1 MSTTEGLFHEAKTGS
16 VLGGVFPRA
25 EEPGADPA
33 FPVLRQH
40 HLDKIRAISTSR
52 DVEAGEILS
61 RAGDASRDFFYLES
75 AEVDLIRAAMPGLPE
90 AVVLSNHPGAFL
102 GELDMVT
109 GQVVYLTTR
118 VSKPGQV
125 RQIAMADFRR
135 LMAEDAEL
143 SEVVLAAFIARRSL
157 LQRSEGAWSIQI
169 LGSRFSPEASRLRNW
184 AARQHLAHRWV
195 EVESPAGE
203 TLLRE
208 LKAGGMALPVAITPT
223 HTIENASPSS
233 LAGVVGLTYR
243 SEPGSLVDL
252 VVVGGGPAGLAAA
265 VYGSSE
271 GLSTVLFD
279 LISPGGQAATSS
291 RIENYLGF
299 PTGVPGEE
307 LARLAVIQ
315 AQKFGA
321 RIESVCG
328 VQLLCTLE
336 GQLRVVLDSGSE
348 VGAKAIVVATGAQY
362 RKLPIE
368 RWSEFEGAGIY
379 YGATELEVSD
389 CEGPE
394 VVVIGGANSAG
405 QASIFLA
412 SRGKQVTLVVRDGDL
427 GSGMSRYL
435 VDRVLADSRIRVRAS
450 TEVVELHGRDRLGA
464 VTIKGAAK
472 ESRERLG
479 CDGLFCFIGAVP
491 ASGWLA
497 GIALDENGFVVTD
510 KDIPEADM
518 TAFSVLGRRP
528 YPFETSVP
536 GVFAAGDIRHGSMKR
551 VAAAAGEGASAIRSV
566 HMSIGTTQP

>member
-243 SEPGSLVDL
+243 PEPGSLVDL

-279 LISPGGQAATSS
+279 LTSPGGRPRRALGSKITWASRRAFRARSWQGSPLFRLRNSELESRACAACSCFVRLKDNCGLFSIVARKSGRRRSSS
-291 RIENYLGF
+291 RPVRNIGSSPLNVGRSSKVLGSTTARPNSRF
-299 PTGVPGEE
+299 PT
-307 LARLAVIQ
+307 AR
-315 AQKFGA
+315 
-321 RIESVCG
+321 
-328 VQLLCTLE
+328 
-336 GQLRVVLDSGSE
+336 GQ
-348 VGAKAIVVATGAQY
+348 
-362 RKLPIE
+362 
-368 RWSEFEGAGIY
+368 
-379 YGATELEVSD
+379 
-389 CEGPE
+389 
-394 VVVIGGANSAG
+394 
-405 QASIFLA
+405 
-412 SRGKQVTLVVRDGDL
+412 
-427 GSGMSRYL
+427 
-435 VDRVLADSRIRVRAS
+435 
-450 TEVVELHGRDRLGA
+450 
-464 VTIKGAAK
+464 
-472 ESRERLG
+472 
-479 CDGLFCFIGAVP
+479 
-491 ASGWLA
+491 
-497 GIALDENGFVVTD
+497 
-510 KDIPEADM
+510 
-518 TAFSVLGRRP
+518 
-528 YPFETSVP
+528 
-536 GVFAAGDIRHGSMKR
+536 
-551 VAAAAGEGASAIRSV
+551 RS
-566 HMSIGTTQP
+566 S